1 MKLVDF
7 YRETVDKN
15 DNETGGWSIIYYGVL
30 TKVINDNNYKKVAE
44 IGIGYGTHAKYL
56 LKTTNLEKL
65 TLVDPMKDYPEDK
78 FSADIMCTEP
88 EIPGNNFNEM
98 YDLISKELSPYQ
110 DRYTWI
116 RTESQKVTEEQVPNE
131 SMDCVFIDG
140 DHTYKGVL
148 EDLNLWWQK
157 VRPGGQMLGDDYWLH
172 TVSDAVHEF
181 AKSHNLEFDFLYRE
195 GTDYK
200 IYRFHKKNVSV

>member
-1 MKLVDF
+1 MKLIDF
-7 YRETVDKN
+7 YNKVVDMN
-15 DNETGGWSIIYYGVL
+15 DNQTGGWSIIYYGVL

-56 LKTTNLEKL
+56 LKSTNLENL
-65 TLVDPMKDYPEDK
+65 TLVDPMKDYPNDA
-78 FSADIMCTEP
+78 FSSDIMSKEA
-88 EIPGNNFNEM
+88 EIPGNNFNELH
-98 YDLISKELSPYQ
+98 DLIKKELSPYEG
-110 DRYTWI
+110 RYTWI

-140 DHTYKGVL
+140 DHTYQGVL

-157 VRPGGQMLGDDYWLH
+157 VRPGGQMLGDDYWID
-172 TVSDAVHEF
+172 TVSQAVHDF
-181 AKSHNLEFDFLYRE
+181 ANSHKLEFDFLYRE

-200 IYRFHKKNVSV
+200 VFRFHKR